1 MTRRILATVALIV
14 VSLFATPRAAHQ
26 IDSDGSRPLTAL
38 VIGIG
43 RESTS
48 AGGQLGAPHDPVTA
62 RSHGSG
68 APSSEPAGRTVT
80 TERLNPMPATRSG
93 IWSYAD
99 PSHGPLYL
107 AIPEGRGWRV
117 TVCGPLAC
125 LERTSTDAGPDL
137 FLQRKG
143 RIGDLSWRDFLA
155 VCGPLSRGI
164 CDGSYAIG
172 GRALPET
179 STGGER

>member
-1 MTRRILATVALIV
+1 MTRRILATVALIAL
-14 VSLFATPRAAHQ
+14 SLFATLPETSEGLPRPVYPGADYSAA
-26 IDSDGSRPLTAL
+26 AL
-38 VIGIG
+38 VP
-43 RESTS
+43 
-48 AGGQLGAPHDPVTA
+48 GAPQAAVAPASPESEHVRP
-62 RSHGSG
+62 RG